1 MKQLKVLSILA
12 IIVIFISACK
22 STPHDEITGKWNVI
36 KIENSTMTDQEDID
50 FFNQMNAD
58 LMNNEELNFTEGEIT
73 KKFPDVKEGIW
84 EMDEAGTYL
93 MIDWGEEDTY
103 SPHNFDIKSLS
114 NDSMVIEEDFEE
126 FFITTTLTKS
136 K

>member
-22 STPHDEITGKWNVI
+22 STPHDKINGKWNVT

-58 LMNNEELNFTEGEIT
+58 LINNEELKFTDGKIT
-73 KKFPDVKEGIW
+73 KTFPEIKEGKW
-84 EMDEAGTYL
+84 EMNETGTQL
-93 MIDWGEEDTY
+93 MIDWGEDDTY
-103 SPHNFDIKSLS
+103 SPHNFVIKSLS
-114 NDSMVIEEDFEE
+114 DDSMVIEEDYDE
-126 FFITTTLTKS
+126 FFITTTLK
-136 K
+136 KIK